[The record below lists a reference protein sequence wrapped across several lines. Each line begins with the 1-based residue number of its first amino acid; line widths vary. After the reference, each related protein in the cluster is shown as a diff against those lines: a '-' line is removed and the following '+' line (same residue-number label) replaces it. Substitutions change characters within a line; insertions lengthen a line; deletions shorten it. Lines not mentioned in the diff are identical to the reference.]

1 MKKIIRLNESDLI
14 KVVKRVI
21 KEQKNA
27 QEVVDMLK
35 AMKFKIAPTI
45 EETQYSISLNWSNEN
60 LDEDNIMLVYETSEP
75 EVFIQI
81 QTRTGFKTLCQ
92 NIKESIDNMVAR
104 SKGGEGNFKMDGN
117 WCVGYVYIKN
127 EDIKMLPDLINFAI
141 EKVIEF

>member
-1 MKKIIRLNESDLI
+1 MEKTIKLNESDLI
-14 KVVKRVI
+14 RIVKKVI
-21 KEQKNA
+21 NEQNNA

-75 EVFIQI
+75 EVFIRI

-104 SKGGEGNFKMDGN
+104 SKGGEGNFKTEGK
-117 WCVGYVYIKN
+117 WCIGYAYIKN
-127 EDIKMLPDLINFAI
+127 EDIKALPELINFAI